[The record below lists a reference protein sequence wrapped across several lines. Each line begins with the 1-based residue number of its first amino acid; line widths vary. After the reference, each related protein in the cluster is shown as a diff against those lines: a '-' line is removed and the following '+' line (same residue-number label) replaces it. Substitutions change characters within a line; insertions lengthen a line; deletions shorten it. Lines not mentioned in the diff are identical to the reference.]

1 MRNKRNPM
9 IMNVNIKG
17 IGLEEA
23 EMNWVEVR
31 ENLKGK
37 RFLVYRGDER
47 RIQARIQGNAQ
58 RRMVYMFGSYFNSL
72 TEMGKRNPGLY
83 EKLVD
88 DERAV
93 AGLI

>member
-9 IMNVNIKG
+9 IMVVNVKG
-17 IGLEEA
+17 VGLEEA
-23 EMNWVEVR
+23 EKDWTEVR

-37 RFLVYRGDER
+37 RYAHYTGDLYRR
-47 RIQARIQGNAQ
+47 RANVQRNAQ
-58 RRMVYMFGSYFNSL
+58 RRMIDVFGTYFNEL

-83 EKLVD
+83 DKLVD

-93 AGLI
+93 AGLV